1 MSEKTLQSQ
10 GIDIHDN
17 MKDWAKE
24 QVDNVYKT
32 TRTDLT
38 NLKDLIKDNSLEQ
51 KLTLADVKSVLTK
64 AKDLG
69 YTESYKQLGAGLVMS
84 LQIALKQ
91 LSKIDWNE
99 NLDPGII
106 DGVYMNKPD
115 LDAKDKSKYA
125 NSKTRKAV
133 KAFQAKNGLEQD
145 GWAGPLTIAKLL
157 ENLWAIPVVTDQ
169 GKKEEEHQI
178 SENTAETNI
187 NKTYN
192 LDDLKNDEN
201 LKKRLADYWIDLDFS
216 PIEWNNDYISWKI
229 EHPFFWN
236 TTKFLF
242 VKPDSITLT
251 LNNNEVILN
260 LQASSHDFDWETPLW
275 TLKNKKIT
283 ITKNKYFVEDEN
295 RTIGFDN
302 IDIDQKTKDFFRNH
316 DNLKTLDN
324 WDSYLKFCWTDSN
337 FVYKK
342 SDISNITGKE
352 NWGEITLT
360 INKKDQTTDVIKITS
375 DGKFTKEIIPIITPD
390 NSLEQSQETSLD
402 QLKKQYVITGL
413 DGDLVQSGDIMNNKI
428 NFIGKTTSGENVMI
442 EFIVA
447 NDGKKF
453 ISPRLVDDW
462 DLYYNLKFDW
472 STNPKTLAILP
483 DNSDVVEKIR
493 KSREIRNRLNGLEL
507 PNNEWSKS
515 EKPVDFSMVEPF
527 DIHLKLKHNNQEHQI
542 NFDKDWILKSPQE
555 LTLSEKNYLVSIDN
569 NKIVFTEKQISSNE
583 TTVWNITY
591 SLLPED
597 KKLDFGNN
605 FTEQKIQALNS
616 THKNDII
623 HYNELISN
631 YKNFSAKYLSRKD
644 KNSPNFKRFNEIINK
659 EITSLIKKIK
669 ETENIAKNNWDNYS
683 VSNVSSQSPE
693 EIHYSYKTLSKGFI
707 EMTASSQNLLTSDEE
722 KQILL
727 DKMLE

>member
-10 GIDIHDN
+10 SIDIHDN

-91 LSKIDWNE
+91 LSKTAGNE
-99 NLDPGII
+99 DLDPGII

-115 LDAKDKSKYA
+115 LNAKDKTKYA

-157 ENLWAIPVVTDQ
+157 EKLWTTPVVTDQ
-169 GKKEEEHQI
+169 GKKEEEHQT
-178 SENTAETNI
+178 SENTPETDI
-187 NKTYN
+187 NKKYN

-201 LKKRLADYWIDLDFS
+201 LKKRLANYWIDLDFS
-216 PIEWNNDYISWKI
+216 PIEWNNNYISWKI

-260 LQASSHDFDWETPLW
+260 LQASPHDFDWENPLW

-295 RTIGFDN
+295 RTIGFEN

-337 FVYKK
+337 FIYKK
-342 SDISNITGKE
+342 SDINNITGKE
-352 NWGEITLT
+352 NWGETILT

-375 DGKFTKEIIPIITPD
+375 DGKFTKEIIPIITD
-390 NSLEQSQETSLD
+390 NSIEQSQEIPLD
-402 QLKKQYVITGL
+402 QLKKQYTITGL

-453 ISPRLVDDW
+453 ISPRLVDW

-472 STNPKTLAILP
+472 STKPKTLAILP

-493 KSREIRNRLNGLEL
+493 KSKEIKNRLNGLEL
-507 PNNEWSKS
+507 PNNEWSKN
-515 EKPVDFSMVEPF
+515 ETPIDFSGTEPF
-527 DIHLKLKHNNQEHQI
+527 DVHLKLKYKNQEYQI
-542 NFDKDWILKSPQE
+542 DFDKDGKLKPGKE
-555 LTLSEKNYLVSIDN
+555 LTFDGETHVVDIDN
-569 NKIVFTEKQISSNE
+569 NKIVFTKKQISSNDFSKLTDVIKME
-583 TTVWNITY
+583 NKEIFKDTLNIINEKDK
-591 SLLPED
+591 SDFLNMMSELPVD
-597 KKLDFGNN
+597 
-605 FTEQKIQALNS
+605 KIQASPIELKFKIDF
-616 THKNDII
+616 KNDVNFWEIKTK
-623 HYNELISN
+623 
-631 YKNFSAKYLSRKD
+631 YKDLFKSFS
-644 KNSPNFKRFNEIINK
+644 IVINPYV
-659 EITSLIKKIK
+659 
-669 ETENIAKNNWDNYS
+669 NNKWME
-683 VSNVSSQSPE
+683 V
-693 EIHYSYKTLSKGFI
+693 TF
-707 EMTASSQNLLTSDEE
+707 M
-722 KQILL
+722 
-727 DKMLE
+727 